1 MTDSR
6 QQELFTSMFREI
18 PELTSTIYVEPDLT
32 PLSVIEVRADVNPLV
47 YGVSSPTWVDLFA

>member
-1 MTDSR
+1 
-6 QQELFTSMFREI
+6 MFREI

>member
-32 PLSVIEVRADVNPLV
+32 PLSVIEVRADVNPLA
-47 YGVSSPTWVDLFA
+47 YGVFSPTWVDLFA